1 MYHSPKS
8 THQGAP
14 SKSESDLINLEK
26 EVSTQLHSP
35 ETFITQ
41 RAKRPRDSSNSNP
54 SEFSDLKDMI
64 LRMMSSQSE
73 RMDNLEKHILDIKG
87 QTTNI
92 ENTNSDIEKSMNHI
106 SDQMTCFEAKIA
118 KLEKENKSLSAEI
131 VMAQS
136 RIDTIERS
144 MTKLSIEIRD
154 VPKQS
159 NETKE
164 VLYGMI
170 TQLSKTLNI
179 PFNRSDIRDVSRSP
193 SKKEQKL
200 STVVVEFTNTFMK
213 SQYLNMAKDYN
224 KKNKNNKLNNTHL
237 GLMEPKSPI
246 YIGELLTP
254 AAKKLFYL
262 TRTFVK
268 ESHFNYCWTTEGKIF
283 IKENN
288 DGPYFQ
294 IKSEDHLLSLKKK
307 PISE

>member
-8 THQGAP
+8 TQQGAQ
-14 SKSESDLINLEK
+14 SRSESDLINLES
-26 EVSTQLHSP
+26 ELTTQLHSP
-35 ETFITQ
+35 KGFITQ
-41 RAKRPRDSSNSNP
+41 RAKRPRDSSDSNP
-54 SEFSDLKDMI
+54 SDFSDLKDVI

-92 ENTNSDIEKSMNHI
+92 ETTNSDIEKAMNHI
-106 SDQMTCFEAKIA
+106 SDQMTCFDAKIA
-118 KLEKENKSLSAEI
+118 KLERENKSLSAEI
-131 VMAQS
+131 VTAQS
-136 RIDTIERS
+136 RIDTIERY
-144 MTKLSIEIRD
+144 MTKSSIEIRD
-154 VPKQS
+154 VPKQN

-179 PFNRSDIRDVSRSP
+179 QFNRSDIRDVSRSP
-193 SKKEQKL
+193 SKKEQQL
-200 STVVVEFTNTFMK
+200 STVVVEFTNTLTK
-213 SQYLNMAKDYN
+213 AQYLNMARDYN
-224 KKNKNNKLNNTHL
+224 KKNKNNKLDNTHL
-237 GLMEPKSPI
+237 GLPEPKSPI

-288 DGPYFQ
+288 DSPYFQ
-294 IKSEDHLLSLKKK
+294 IKNEAHILSLKN